1 LSWDTLEL
9 SATGADS
16 FTWDNGLGSGTTIT
30 VVPSSSMVY
39 EVTGTDGN
47 GCVNSDQVTVTVNL
61 NPTISVSSTQNPSSC
76 NASDGFITIGSGGTG
91 NLEWTGPISGSVNN
105 VTLPFI
111 TSGLGSGSYTFSF
124 TDANGC
130 AAQNISGTIVDPNSP
145 DEPLISQGDTISF
158 CQGQSVDL
166 TSSYVSGNTWSTNE
180 LTQTISVSTVGSYSV
195 YYTDPSGCVSAE
207 AFIEVVESAP
217 SNINTNG
224 NVSICLGED
233 ATLNASGASNYV
245 WDNGAGSGA
254 SVTVS
259 PSANT
264 TYVVTGIDANGCQA
278 QGEVSL
284 VVNSLPVVT
293 TAADFSICS
302 GSTASLSAIGASS
315 YSWDNNG
322 GNGSNISVSP
332 NMTTTYTVT
341 GTDVNGCTNTDE
353 IIVTVIPLPTV
364 SITPS
369 TLDTI
374 CFSGAE
380 SISLTGNPSGGAFYG
395 PGVSGNVFDPG
406 SLGTTGA
413 FTIDYV
419 YSGSNGCV
427 GVSSL
432 EAVIVSCLSL
442 SETIADDLILSP
454 NPNNGIFSVSGLTE
468 NSDFSIF
475 DATGRI
481 VLSGTIHSSKSSK
494 FLINVETGIYFL
506 HGISG
511 GKQTVVRFVVNN

>member
-1 LSWDTLEL
+1 MKALH
-9 SATGADS
+9 
-16 FTWDNGLGSGTTIT
+16 
-30 VVPSSSMVY
+30 
-39 EVTGTDGN
+39 
-47 GCVNSDQVTVTVNL
+47 
-61 NPTISVSSTQNPSSC
+61 
-76 NASDGFITIGSGGTG
+76 
-91 NLEWTGPISGSVNN
+91 
-105 VTLPFI
+105 
-111 TSGLGSGSYTFSF
+111 
-124 TDANGC
+124 
-130 AAQNISGTIVDPNSP
+130 
-145 DEPLISQGDTISF
+145 
-158 CQGQSVDL
+158 L
-166 TSSYVSGNTWSTNE
+166 TS
-180 LTQTISVSTVGSYSV
+180 
-195 YYTDPSGCVSAE
+195 D
-207 AFIEVVESAP
+207 
-217 SNINTNG
+217 TNG

-302 GSTASLSAIGASS
+302 GSTAGLSAIGASS

-380 SISLTGNPSGGAFYG
+380 PISLTGNPSGGAFYG

-419 YSGSNGCV
+419 YSDSNGCV

>member
-1 LSWDTLEL
+1 
-9 SATGADS
+9 
-16 FTWDNGLGSGTTIT
+16 
-30 VVPSSSMVY
+30 M
-39 EVTGTDGN
+39 
-47 GCVNSDQVTVTVNL
+47 
-61 NPTISVSSTQNPSSC
+61 
-76 NASDGFITIGSGGTG
+76 
-91 NLEWTGPISGSVNN
+91 
-105 VTLPFI
+105 
-111 TSGLGSGSYTFSF
+111 
-124 TDANGC
+124 
-130 AAQNISGTIVDPNSP
+130 
-145 DEPLISQGDTISF
+145 
-158 CQGQSVDL
+158 
-166 TSSYVSGNTWSTNE
+166 
-180 LTQTISVSTVGSYSV
+180 
-195 YYTDPSGCVSAE
+195 
-207 AFIEVVESAP
+207 
-217 SNINTNG
+217 
-224 NVSICLGED
+224 
-233 ATLNASGASNYV
+233 NASGASNYV

-293 TAADFSICS
+293 TATDFSICS
-302 GSTASLSAIGASS
+302 GSTAGLSAIGASS

-380 SISLTGNPSGGAFYG
+380 PISLTGNPSGGAFYG

-419 YSGSNGCV
+419 YSDSNGCV

-468 NSDFSIF
+468 NTDFMII
-475 DATGRI
+475 DAAGR
-481 VLSGTIHSSKSSK
+481 VVHRGVVQRPQNNQ
-494 FLINVETGIYFL
+494 FLLNVETGVYFL
-506 HGISG
+506 QGISG
-511 GKQTVVRFVVNN
+511 DKHTVIKFIVNN